1 MEKMLLAAKISAVSR
16 LRGEF
21 RLRSGVLANEYFD
34 KYRFESD
41 PAILA
46 AITEAMALMIPPGA
60 DGLAGL
66 ELGGVPLATALSL
79 RTGLPVRFIRK
90 QAKDYGTCQ
99 LAEGGDIAGRRLV
112 IVEDVVTS
120 GGQILA
126 SCEEL
131 RKLGAIV
138 EDVVCVIDR
147 QAGGAWPAVVTENQI
162 AATAMMCS
170 CVGNLPPTGRSGK
183 LGTLIVTVAAILSV
197 LNRLWVSTLQR

>member
-1 MEKMLLAAKISAVSR
+1 MMEKQELAAKVSAVSR
-16 LRGEF
+16 LRGQF
-21 RLRSGVLANEYFD
+21 RLRSGVLADEYFD

-41 PAILA
+41 PSILSAIAEALA
-46 AITEAMALMIPPGA
+46 FLIPPGT

-79 RTGLPVRFIRK
+79 QTGLSARFVRK
-90 QAKDYGTCQ
+90 HAKDYGTCQ

-126 SCEEL
+126 SCAEL

-138 EDVVCVIDR
+138 EDIVCVIDR
-147 QAGGAWPAVVTENQI
+147 QAGGTAVL
-162 AATAMMCS
+162 AARGLT
-170 CVGNLPPTGRSGK
+170 LRSLFVK
-183 LGTLIVTVAAILSV
+183 SDLEA
-197 LNRLWVSTLQR
+197 